1 MAENL
6 EDGLEEDFISRKDLR
21 DQIDAEVKRISN
33 LFRFVLKYQRH
44 FQPSGVEFSGL
55 RQYLPS
61 DDASRID
68 WKNSA
73 GKPDLY
79 VKQYEEDLQM
89 DAFIML
95 DASSTMEFGT
105 AEKLK
110 SEYTAVVAAAIAYA
124 SIDAGIDV
132 GLGMW
137 GDNDVFLT
145 PGGGNKQY
153 NRFLDELSKFENY
166 GGTFDLEDAMNDVI
180 GQVKE
185 NTAIFLVSDF
195 LEVEG
200 EWKSKLT
207 LANQKFRHFMA
218 IMARDLRDYRLPS
231 SGNFRFESMDG
242 EQMVVN
248 TSEVREE
255 FNREAEKQEEEIE
268 EKLKG
273 TGSSFMKVDTRDNF
287 SAEFAEFFDQD
298 EGGW

>member
-1 MAENL
+1 MPDIDTNL
-6 EDGLEEDFISRKDLR
+6 EDDFVSREDLR
-21 DQIDAEVKRISN
+21 DQIDAEVKRVSN

-105 AEKLK
+105 AEKVK
-110 SEYTAVVAAAIAYA
+110 SEYSAVVAASIAYA

-137 GDNDVFLT
+137 GDDDVFLT
-145 PGGGNKQY
+145 PSGGDRQY

-166 GGTFDLEDAMNDVI
+166 GGTFDMESAMNDVI

-195 LEVEG
+195 LDVEDG
-200 EWKSKLT
+200 WKSKVT
-207 LANQKFRHFMA
+207 LANKKFRHFMT
-218 IMARDLRDYRLPS
+218 IMVRDLRDYKLPD

-242 EQMVVN
+242 EQTVVN
-248 TSEVREE
+248 TSRVREE
-255 FNREAEKQEEEIE
+255 FNQRAQEREESIE
-268 EKLKG
+268 EKLSE
-273 TGSSFMKVDTRDNF
+273 TGSSFMKVDTRDSF

-298 EGGW
+298 QGEW